1 MPLLAT
7 ATLALNRL
15 DAHSLPAGVGALGVF
30 AGTGLLMGFF
40 LPGDSSLFT
49 ARFA

>member
-1 MPLLAT
+1 MPLLPT
-7 ATLALNRL
+7 ATLALNPL

-40 LPGDSSLFT
+40 LPGDSLLCT